1 MENLSKYDI
10 IFGGD
15 IDISCNFIIIGNIYL
30 IKDETKWDSLLSKY
44 PDNILESKDIDK
56 YISGDNFTINGN
68 LYIYEK
74 NNFSVS
80 GCTQTN
86 DILNL

>member
-30 IKDETKWDSLLSKY
+30 IKDETKWNSLLSKY
-44 PDNILESKDIDK
+44 PDNILES
-56 YISGDNFTINGN
+56 
-68 LYIYEK
+68 
-74 NNFSVS
+74 
-80 GCTQTN
+80 
-86 DILNL
+86 